1 MTRQKTL
8 TLAGASDPLPTLDR
22 LAEVAIAVFDEHL
35 NFAECCAICGT
46 GWPCEQVVL
55 ADHNLAV
62 L

>member
-1 MTRQKTL
+1 MIRQKTL
-8 TLAGASDPLPTLDR
+8 TLPGDLDQLPALDR
-22 LAEVAIAVFDEHL
+22 LTEVALAVFAEHL
-35 NFAECCAICGT
+35 NCSECCVVCGT

>member
-8 TLAGASDPLPTLDR
+8 APSGALDPLPALDR
-22 LAEVAIAVFDEHL
+22 LTEVAVAVFAEHL
-35 NFAECCAICGT
+35 SCSECCVICGT

>member
-1 MTRQKTL
+1 MIP
-8 TLAGASDPLPTLDR
+8 AGASDPLPTLDR

-35 NFAECCAICGT
+35 NSAECCAICGTGCGT

>member
-8 TLAGASDPLPTLDR
+8 TPDGALDPLPVLDR
-22 LAEVAIAVFDEHL
+22 LGELAVEVFAHHL
-35 NFAECCAICGT
+35 NSAEYCVICGT
-46 GWPCEQVVL
+46 GWPCQQVVL

>member
-8 TLAGASDPLPTLDR
+8 APDGALDPLPVLDR
-22 LAEVAIAVFDEHL
+22 LSELAVEVFAHHL
-35 NFAECCAICGT
+35 ISAECCVICGT
-46 GWPCEQVVL
+46 GWPCQQVVL